1 MCSNDS
7 ETNIIVV
14 QQYNESE
21 AATHCSEDEGGGSL
35 ISATAIN

>member
-7 ETNIIVV
+7 GTNIIVV

-21 AATHCSEDEGGGSL
+21 AATHCCGDEGGDSL